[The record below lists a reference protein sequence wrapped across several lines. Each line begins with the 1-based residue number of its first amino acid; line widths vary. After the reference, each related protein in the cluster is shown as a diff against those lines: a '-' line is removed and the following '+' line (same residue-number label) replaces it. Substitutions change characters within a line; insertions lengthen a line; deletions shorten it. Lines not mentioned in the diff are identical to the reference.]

1 MGRWTTIAIAV
12 TACAIGCGAD
22 EPMHGPPLQ
31 SSAPI
36 VGDWF
41 LCDAADCSTLK
52 NHGVNWAT
60 DGRWALLLVKDAQAL
75 TPTGTYCSSPYDANQ
90 GPFTFDEATGSLV
103 MMDDLGRDAGG
114 GTLTFAGTT
123 ASLAQMNGITSL
135 YMKIDPPRTSGQC
148 PLP

>member
-1 MGRWTTIAIAV
+1 MAKWITVALACTTIA
-12 TACAIGCGAD
+12 CGTD
-22 EPMHGPPLQ
+22 GPNHGPPLEAT
-31 SSAPI
+31 SPI

-60 DGRWALLLVKDAQAL
+60 DGRWSLLLVKDAQSL
-75 TPTGTYCSSPYDANQ
+75 TPTGMYCSSTYDANN
-90 GPFTFDEATGSLV
+90 GPFTFEEATGSLT

-114 GTLTFAGTT
+114 GTLTFSGTT
-123 ASLAQMNGITSL
+123 ASLAQSNGITSL
-135 YMKIDPPRTSGQC
+135 YLKIDPPRLSGPC